1 MPAVREDQM
10 TRTLPVMCILFGAL
24 ICGMA
29 PKAAAPHFG
38 PTGYYEIAPASF
50 RTGTFL
56 KAVDTNGDLFTDLVV
71 VTAGS
76 TKISVLFGDGHGK
89 FKNRLD
95 SDIDGIVY
103 SGGNVAEG
111 DFNSDGHPDLVIAMN
126 KGPLRLMIG
135 DGKGGFAGTSGFERV
150 GPNPD
155 CPGPLVAA
163 DVNRDG
169 KLDIIASQCRGGI
182 GIFLGAGNGT
192 FAPAHIIPIRDLN
205 RSVDQSMAV
214 ADFNRDGIPDIAV
227 ATLSGVAVLLGN
239 GDGSFREPVL
249 LAMDCPLKL
258 VAADVNR
265 DGNADLVVMPTDP
278 NIKPAPMFGSAGNSV
293 NVYLGDGKGG
303 FKPLPPFSAVL
314 SSFSADGGFP
324 IHVEV
329 ADLNGDDIPDL
340 VMTKQQ
346 YSYQTEHT
354 EAGFLVLAGRGDG
367 TFAPPSEFRNAQAT
381 RKYPRFTFALA
392 DVNGDRKPD
401 LIFLDDRS
409 GSHIGVA
416 LNASKTKSAGSL

>member
-1 MPAVREDQM
+1 
-10 TRTLPVMCILFGAL
+10 
-24 ICGMA
+24 
-29 PKAAAPHFG
+29 
-38 PTGYYEIAPASF
+38 
-50 RTGTFL
+50 
-56 KAVDTNGDLFTDLVV
+56 
-71 VTAGS
+71 
-76 TKISVLFGDGHGK
+76 
-89 FKNRLD
+89 
-95 SDIDGIVY
+95 
-103 SGGNVAEG
+103 
-111 DFNSDGHPDLVIAMN
+111 
-126 KGPLRLMIG
+126 
-135 DGKGGFAGTSGFERV
+135 
-150 GPNPD
+150 
-155 CPGPLVAA
+155 
-163 DVNRDG
+163 
-169 KLDIIASQCRGGI
+169 
-182 GIFLGAGNGT
+182 
-192 FAPAHIIPIRDLN
+192 
-205 RSVDQSMAV
+205 MAV
-214 ADFNRDGIPDIAV
+214 ADFNRDGIPDIAI

-367 TFAPPSEFRNAQAT
+367 TFAPASEFRNAQEARA

>member
-1 MPAVREDQM
+1 
-10 TRTLPVMCILFGAL
+10 
-24 ICGMA
+24 
-29 PKAAAPHFG
+29 
-38 PTGYYEIAPASF
+38 
-50 RTGTFL
+50 
-56 KAVDTNGDLFTDLVV
+56 
-71 VTAGS
+71 
-76 TKISVLFGDGHGK
+76 
-89 FKNRLD
+89 
-95 SDIDGIVY
+95 
-103 SGGNVAEG
+103 
-111 DFNSDGHPDLVIAMN
+111 
-126 KGPLRLMIG
+126 
-135 DGKGGFAGTSGFERV
+135 
-150 GPNPD
+150 
-155 CPGPLVAA
+155 
-163 DVNRDG
+163 
-169 KLDIIASQCRGGI
+169 
-182 GIFLGAGNGT
+182 
-192 FAPAHIIPIRDLN
+192 
-205 RSVDQSMAV
+205 
-214 ADFNRDGIPDIAV
+214 
-227 ATLSGVAVLLGN
+227 
-239 GDGSFREPVL
+239 
-249 LAMDCPLKL
+249 
-258 VAADVNR
+258 
-265 DGNADLVVMPTDP
+265 
-278 NIKPAPMFGSAGNSV
+278 V

-367 TFAPPSEFRNAQAT
+367 TFAPASEFRNAQEARA